1 MWPTVVR
8 ALDYVVGMQ
17 SPGGE
22 IPYARKP
29 DGSLYND
36 VLLTGCSSTLQSLR
50 CGLALADLV
59 GEQQP
64 DWELAAGALHH
75 VLVAHPE
82 VFTPKDRWS
91 MDWYYPVLGGALR
104 GDRGLE
110 RIREGWD
117 TFVVPSLGAR
127 CVSDQPWVTG
137 AETCELAIALHTL
150 GDDETARRLV
160 RDIQHTRHD
169 DGGYWTGWQF
179 ANQVM
184 WPTER
189 SSWTSAAVHAGRRCS
204 WRTGP
209 PASSSVQ
216 LIFLGDWTRSASAGR
231 VRAGRYS
238 PCADRAETVGCVDT
252 AVMLSTR
259 PTEESGVSN
268 PMTESL
274 KRLTIFAAC
283 STKDLEAVARLSTT
297 LDYPAGKVLATEGVP
312 GQEFVVIRAGTVT
325 VTPRRHRAGRARPRR
340 LLRRD
345 LADGRRPAHRDRH
358 RRRPR

>member
-1 MWPTVVR
+1 VRPPELPGILTRAEVAQTGASIKAAQERSGALPWPDGHTDAWNHIESAMGLLTSGEREAAEHAYAWLRGKQRPDGSWATSYIDEKVVDADGESNQAAYVAVGTWHHWLTVGDINFVKLMWPTVVR

-22 IPYARKP
+22 IPYSRKP

-64 DWELAAGALHH
+64 DWELAVGALHH

-82 VFTPKDRWS
+82 VFTPKERWS

-104 GDRGLE
+104 GSRGVE

-137 AETCELAIALHTL
+137 AETCELAMALHTL

-189 SSWTSAAVHAGRRCS
+189 SSWTSAAVILAADALSDGPTSELFCATDLPWGLDAECVCGAGS
-204 WRTGP
+204 GG
-209 PASSSVQ
+209 SLQSV
-216 LIFLGDWTRSASAGR
+216 R
-231 VRAGRYS
+231 
-238 PCADRAETVGCVDT
+238 
-252 AVMLSTR
+252 
-259 PTEESGVSN
+259 
-268 PMTESL
+268 
-274 KRLTIFAAC
+274 
-283 STKDLEAVARLSTT
+283 
-297 LDYPAGKVLATEGVP
+297 
-312 GQEFVVIRAGTVT
+312 
-325 VTPRRHRAGRARPRR
+325 
-340 LLRRD
+340 
-345 LADGRRPAHRDRH
+345 
-358 RRRPR
+358 